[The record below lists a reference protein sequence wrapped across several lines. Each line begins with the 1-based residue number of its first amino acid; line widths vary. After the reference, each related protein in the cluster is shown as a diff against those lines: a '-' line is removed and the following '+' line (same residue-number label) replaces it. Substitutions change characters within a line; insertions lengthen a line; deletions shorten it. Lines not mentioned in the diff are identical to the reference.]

1 MAQKRLGRG
10 LDSLIK
16 DKFDAPVASA
26 SAAKAGSG
34 DIMVSLSSI
43 EPNREQP
50 RSNFNDEG
58 IEELS
63 ESIKVHGIIQPL
75 IVKKNE
81 NAEGMYEI
89 IAGERRWRAA
99 SLAGLTEVPV
109 LVKEYS
115 EQEAYEVALIENIQ
129 RQDLNAIEEALA
141 YEKLIN
147 DFNLKQEELAKRVSK
162 SRTAITNSLR
172 LLKLQ
177 DKVKQLVVNG
187 KLSAGHARALVGV
200 KNEDKQVK
208 LADKIVYEGLSVRE
222 AEDIVRGLDA
232 PAKKKDE
239 KAGKEKAPVSPEQAN
254 IEEELKAIFGTKVN
268 IKGNSEKGKIQIEYY
283 SQDEF
288 ERILSQLGAN
298 L

>member
-16 DKFDAPVASA
+16 DKFDAPAASA
-26 SAAKAGSG
+26 SAANAGSG

-75 IVKKNE
+75 IVKKHE

-99 SLAGLTEVPV
+99 RLAGLTEVPV

>member
-16 DKFDAPVASA
+16 DKFDAPTTSA

-99 SLAGLTEVPV
+99 RLAGLSEVPV

>member
-1 MAQKRLGRG
+1 MAKRRLDRG
-10 LDSLIK
+10 LNSLISNNSLAPEA
-16 DKFDAPVASA
+16 DAQS
-26 SAAKAGSG
+26 SSGSQE
-34 DIMVSLSSI
+34 MYVRLSSI

-50 RSNFNDEG
+50 RSNFVD
-58 IEELS
+58 EELEQLA
-63 ESIKVHGIIQPL
+63 ESIKIHGIIQPL
-75 IVKKNE
+75 IVKKNDVE
-81 NAEGMYEI
+81 PGMYEI

-99 SLAGLTEVPV
+99 RLAGLTEVPV

-177 DKVKQLVVNG
+177 DKVKGLVING
-187 KLSAGHARALVGV
+187 KLSAGHARALAGV
-200 KNEDKQVK
+200 KNEEKQAK

-222 AEDIVRGLDA
+222 AEDLVRSLDA
-232 PAKKKDE
+232 PAKRKEDKP
-239 KAGKEKAPVSPEQAN
+239 AKEKEPVSPEQAN
-254 IEEELKAIFGTKVN
+254 IEEELKAVFGTKVN

-283 SQDEF
+283 SRDEF

>member
-10 LDSLIK
+10 LDSLISSK
-16 DKFDAPVASA
+16 VDT
-26 SAAKAGSG
+26 AAGTSVKTTGSQE
-34 DIMVSLSSI
+34 VLVRLSQI
-43 EPNREQP
+43 EPNKEQP
-50 RSNFNDEG
+50 RTNFEDKAL
-58 IEELS
+58 EELA

-75 IVKKNE
+75 VVKKNDDDE
-81 NAEGMYEI
+81 DMYEI

-99 SLAGLTEVPV
+99 RIAGLTEVPV

-147 DFNLKQEELAKRVSK
+147 DFNLKQEDLANRVSK

-177 DKVKQLVVNG
+177 DKIKQYVVDG
-187 KLSAGHARALVGV
+187 KLSAGHARALAGV
-200 KNEDKQVK
+200 KSEDKQAK

-222 AEDIVRGLDA
+222 TEDLVRNLDA
-232 PAKKKDE
+232 PKTKDAKPK
-239 KAGKEKAPVSPEQAN
+239 KEKTPISVEQTN
-254 IEEELKAIFGTKVN
+254 IEEELKAIFGTKVS

-283 SQDEF
+283 SQDEL
-288 ERILSQLGAN
+288 ERILGQLGAN

>member
-75 IVKKNE
+75 IVKKHE

-99 SLAGLTEVPV
+99 RLAGLTEVPV